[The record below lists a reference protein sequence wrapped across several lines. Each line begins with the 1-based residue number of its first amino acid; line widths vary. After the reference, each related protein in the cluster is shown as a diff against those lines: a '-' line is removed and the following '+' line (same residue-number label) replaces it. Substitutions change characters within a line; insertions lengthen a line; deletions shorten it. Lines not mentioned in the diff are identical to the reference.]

1 MLLPA
6 FSAAC
11 PRLVFGGNWPARLAR
26 PTMTKKNQSSPD
38 SLKASAFSLA
48 KRLTE
53 AGFQAFWV
61 GGCVRDTQLGQAPQ
75 DYDIATDAKPEQ
87 IEELFRKTVPIGK
100 QFGVIMVLEAGHEYQ
115 VATFRAE
122 SGYIDGRRP
131 GSVRFT
137 NAREDALRRDFTI
150 NGLFYN
156 PLADEL
162 HDWVGG
168 RADLKAKRICT
179 IGDPTQRFGEDRLRL
194 LRAVRFAAQ
203 LGFEI
208 EPETFAA
215 VRQHAA
221 AIHEVSA
228 ERIRDELLK
237 LFRPPH
243 AAHGLDLLKESRLLP
258 EVLPELAATVGCEQL
273 PEYHPEGDVFTHI
286 RLMLSHLPADAGA
299 MLTWSVLMHDIAKPI
314 TQTRDE
320 GRIRFL
326 GHEKVGAEMTLEIMN
341 RLRFPK
347 AESGEVETCVRHHMQ
362 LKDAQQ
368 MRPAT
373 LRKLFLR
380 PTFPVELALHR
391 LDSLVSTGSLDNFEF
406 LEAKFAE
413 FQKQPEWQ
421 KPLVDGSD
429 LIALGQAPGEELG
442 RLLKDIRNRQLAGEL
457 TTREQALALAREV
470 LE

>member
-1 MLLPA
+1 MPDT
-6 FSAAC
+6 SNI
-11 PRLVFGGNWPARLAR
+11 P
-26 PTMTKKNQSSPD
+26 SD
-38 SLKASAFSLA
+38 SLKAGALGLARCLA
-48 KRLTE
+48 K

-61 GGCVRDTQLGQAPQ
+61 GGCVRDARLGQAPT
-75 DYDIATDAKPEQ
+75 DYDIATDATPDE
-87 IEELFRKTVPIGK
+87 IEHLFRKTIPVGK

-122 SGYIDGRRP
+122 GDYADGRRP

-137 NAREDALRRDFTI
+137 DAREDALRRDFTI
-150 NGLFYN
+150 NGLFYD

-168 RADLKAKRICT
+168 QADLEARRIRT
-179 IGDPTQRFGEDRLRL
+179 IGDPAERFGEDRLRL
-194 LRAVRFAAQ
+194 LRAVRFAVQ

-208 EPETFAA
+208 EPATFA
-215 VRQHAA
+215 VVQQHAA
-221 AIHEVSA
+221 AIREVSA

-237 LFRPPH
+237 LFRLPH
-243 AAHGLDLLKESRLLP
+243 AAHGLDLLHESRLLP
-258 EVLPELAATVGCEQL
+258 EVLPELAATIGCEQP

-286 RLMLSHLPADAGA
+286 RLMLSHLPADAGTT
-299 MLTWSVLMHDIAKPI
+299 LIWSVLMHDIAKPA
-314 TQTRDE
+314 TLRRDG

-326 GHEKVGAEMTLEIMN
+326 GHEKVGATMALEIMN

-347 AESGEVETCVRHHMQ
+347 AESTAVKTCVRHHMQ

-391 LDSLVSTGSLDNFEF
+391 LDSLASSGKLDNFEF
-406 LEAKFAE
+406 LEAKLGE
-413 FQKQPEWQ
+413 FQDQPELQ
-421 KPLVDGSD
+421 KPLVDGGD
-429 LIALGQAPGEELG
+429 LIALGQLPGAELG
-442 RLLKDIRNRQLAGEL
+442 RLLSDIRDRQLAGEL
-457 TTREQALALAREV
+457 TTREKALAWAREV
-470 LE
+470 LG

>member
-1 MLLPA
+1 MPDT
-6 FSAAC
+6 SNI
-11 PRLVFGGNWPARLAR
+11 P
-26 PTMTKKNQSSPD
+26 SD
-38 SLKASAFSLA
+38 SLKAGALGLARCLA
-48 KRLTE
+48 K

-61 GGCVRDTQLGQAPQ
+61 GGCVRDARLGQAPT
-75 DYDIATDAKPEQ
+75 DYDIATDATPDE
-87 IEELFRKTVPIGK
+87 IEHLFRKTIPVGK

-122 SGYIDGRRP
+122 GDYADGRRP

-137 NAREDALRRDFTI
+137 DAREDTLRRDFTI
-150 NGLFYN
+150 NGLFYD

-168 RADLKAKRICT
+168 QADLEARRIRT
-179 IGDPTQRFGEDRLRL
+179 IGDPAERFGEDRLRL
-194 LRAVRFAAQ
+194 LRAVRFAVQ

-208 EPETFAA
+208 EPATFA
-215 VRQHAA
+215 VVQQHAA
-221 AIHEVSA
+221 AIREVSA

-237 LFRPPH
+237 LFRPSH
-243 AAHGLDLLKESRLLP
+243 AARGLDLLHESRLLP
-258 EVLPELAATVGCEQL
+258 EVLPELAATIGCEQP

-286 RLMLSHLPADAGA
+286 RLMLSHLPADAGTT
-299 MLTWSVLMHDIAKPI
+299 LIWSVLMHDIAKPA
-314 TQTRDE
+314 TLRRDG

-326 GHEKVGAEMTLEIMN
+326 GHEKVGATMALEIMN

-347 AESGEVETCVRHHMQ
+347 AESAAVKTCVRHHMQ

-391 LDSLVSTGSLDNFEF
+391 LDSLASSGKLDNFEF
-406 LEAKFAE
+406 LEAKLGE
-413 FQKQPEWQ
+413 FQDQPELQ
-421 KPLVDGSD
+421 KPLVDGGD
-429 LIALGQAPGEELG
+429 LIALGQVPGAELG
-442 RLLKDIRNRQLAGEL
+442 RLLSDIRDRQLAGEL
-457 TTREQALALAREV
+457 TTREKALAWAREV
-470 LE
+470 LG

>member
-1 MLLPA
+1 MPDT
-6 FSAAC
+6 SNI
-11 PRLVFGGNWPARLAR
+11 P
-26 PTMTKKNQSSPD
+26 SD
-38 SLKASAFSLA
+38 SLKAGALGLARCLA
-48 KRLTE
+48 K

-61 GGCVRDTQLGQAPQ
+61 GGCVRDARLGQAPT
-75 DYDIATDAKPEQ
+75 DYDIATDATPDE
-87 IEELFRKTVPIGK
+87 IEHLFRKTIPVGK

-122 SGYIDGRRP
+122 GDYADGRRP

-137 NAREDALRRDFTI
+137 DAREDTLRRDFTI
-150 NGLFYN
+150 NGLFYD

-168 RADLKAKRICT
+168 QADLEARRIRT
-179 IGDPTQRFGEDRLRL
+179 IGDPAERFGEDRLRL
-194 LRAVRFAAQ
+194 LRAVRFAVQ

-208 EPETFAA
+208 EPATFA
-215 VRQHAA
+215 VVQQHAA
-221 AIHEVSA
+221 AIREVSA

-243 AAHGLDLLKESRLLP
+243 AAHGLDLLHESRLLP
-258 EVLPELAATVGCEQL
+258 EVLPELAATIGCEQP

-286 RLMLSHLPADAGA
+286 RLMLSHLPADAGTT
-299 MLTWSVLMHDIAKPI
+299 LIWSVLMHDIAKPA
-314 TQTRDE
+314 TLRRDG

-326 GHEKVGAEMTLEIMN
+326 GHEKVGATMALEIMN

-347 AESGEVETCVRHHMQ
+347 AESAAVKTCVRHHMQ

-391 LDSLVSTGSLDNFEF
+391 LDSLASSGKLDNFEF
-406 LEAKFAE
+406 LEAKLGE
-413 FQKQPEWQ
+413 FQDQPELQ
-421 KPLVDGSD
+421 KPLVDGGD
-429 LIALGQAPGEELG
+429 LIALGQLPGAELG
-442 RLLKDIRNRQLAGEL
+442 RLLSDIRDRQLAGEL
-457 TTREQALALAREV
+457 TTREKALAWAREV
-470 LE
+470 LG